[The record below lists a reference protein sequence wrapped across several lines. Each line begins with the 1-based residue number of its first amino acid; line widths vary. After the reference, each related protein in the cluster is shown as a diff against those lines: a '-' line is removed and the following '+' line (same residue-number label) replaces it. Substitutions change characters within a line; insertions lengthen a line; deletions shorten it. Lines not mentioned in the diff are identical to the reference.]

1 MSHTQRHPTTTT
13 EFLKLEEQQEGNCE
27 IDGHGIVAMT
37 SAIVAHST
45 IRANVPVAFQTGLR
59 DKAYRARGVPADS
72 ETLVLREIEIPM
84 AGVCEDLVF
93 GLT

>member
-13 EFLKLEEQQEGNCE
+13 EFLELEEQQEGNRE

-37 SAIVAHST
+37 SAIVARSA
-45 IRANVPVAFQTGLR
+45 IRTNMPVALQTGLR
-59 DKAYRARGVPADS
+59 DKTYRARSVLADS

-84 AGVCEDLVF
+84 AGVCKDLVF
-93 GLT
+93 G

>member
-1 MSHTQRHPTTTT
+1 MSQTQRHPTTTT
-13 EFLKLEEQQEGNCE
+13 EFLELEGQREGNYE
-27 IDGHGIVAMT
+27 IDGRGIAAMT
-37 SAIVAHST
+37 SAIVAHSAICT
-45 IRANVPVAFQTGLR
+45 NLPVALQSGLR
-59 DKAYRARGVPADS
+59 DKAYRARGVLADG